1 MPSADFYRGIT
12 TFLRWVI
19 FTQAANF
26 CRKLFNNTKS
36 DQSNVAQNRSHGDVN
51 LNIITRQEHT
61 ISRAHISDNALK
73 VLYRLNK
80 HGYDAFL
87 VGGGVRDLLLDK
99 EPKDFDIA
107 TNATPEQIKQ
117 LFRNCRL
124 IGRRFRLAH
133 IMFGR
138 EIIEVATF
146 RGHHQEP
153 EKNQSAQ
160 SKEGMLLRDNVY
172 GTVEEDAERRD
183 FTINAMYYNIAD
195 FSIHDYA
202 NGVADLKAGVI
213 RMIGDPETRYRED
226 PVRMIRAI
234 RFAAK
239 LNMTIEPNTAAPI
252 KELVHLMSGVPG
264 ARLFEESLKL
274 LQSGQGWATYQLLRE
289 YNLFSCLFP
298 TVAQYF
304 TPEQNSD
311 VEKMAEIVLKSTDKR
326 INEGKRINPAFMFAA
341 FLWYPLQY
349 RAKELAEARKLNH
362 YDAIMMASNDIL
374 DEQVRHLAIPRRHS
388 ATIRDIWQ
396 LQLRLTRR
404 SGKRAFQMLEL
415 NKFRAGFDM
424 LEMRGKVEGGQA
436 KELATWWQ
444 EFQDSPSVHRQ
455 NMVQSVGSEKPSGR
469 RRKRPHS
476 KRKSSKPKAKE

>member
-1 MPSADFYRGIT
+1 M
-12 TFLRWVI
+12 
-19 FTQAANF
+19 
-26 CRKLFNNTKS
+26 CRKLFTNTKP
-36 DQSNVAQNRSHGDVN
+36 DQSSSAQNRSNGDVN

-73 VLYRLNK
+73 VLYRLHN
-80 HGYDAFL
+80 HGYNAFL

-153 EKNQSAQ
+153 EQNQSAQ

-195 FSIHDYA
+195 YSIHDYA
-202 NGVADLKAGVI
+202 NGVKDLKARVI

-239 LNMTIEPNTAAPI
+239 LAMTSDSNTAAPI
-252 KELVHLMSGVPG
+252 KELAHLMTGVPA

-289 YNLFSCLFP
+289 FDLFSSLFP
-298 TVAQYF
+298 IVAQYF
-304 TPEQNSD
+304 TPEQDSD
-311 VEKMAEIVLKSTDKR
+311 VEQMVEIALKSTDKR

-341 FLWYPLQY
+341 FLWYPLQKH
-349 RAKELAEARKLNH
+349 AKELAEARKISH
-362 YDAIMMASNDIL
+362 YDAIMMASNHIL

-404 SGKRAFQMLEL
+404 TGKRAFQMLEL

-424 LEMRGKVEGGQA
+424 LEMRGKVEQGQTE
-436 KELATWWQ
+436 ELALWWQ
-444 EFQDSPSVHRQ
+444 EFQDAPSVHRQ
-455 NMVQSVGSEKPSGR
+455 NMVQALGAPKPTGR
-469 RRKRPHS
+469 RRKRPQA
-476 KRKSSKPKAKE
+476 KKKSAKPKAQE